1 MIFLVARSV
10 VLVTVG
16 LLTLGS
22 AGRAETAALLAPVSK
37 PPSFAR
43 VEVETPG
50 ELKLGQVL
58 QARVAITLVS
68 PTPILEVTARATGR
82 GLTLPLKQKWR
93 FVKVPAGTTT
103 TFNVPYQLTKNFKTG
118 TVQFDISTLD
128 KAGAK
133 RSPAQ
138 KQTATLTLR
147 R

>member
-1 MIFLVARSV
+1 MIFSRGLLAVN
-10 VLVTVG
+10 VG
-16 LLTLGS
+16 LGLLCASSFFSDAS
-22 AGRAETAALLAPVSK
+22 AESA
-37 PPSFAR
+37 PSFAR

-50 ELKLGQVL
+50 ELKLGKVL
-58 QARVAITLVS
+58 QARVAITLVAA
-68 PTPILEVTARATGR
+68 TPILEVTARATGS

-103 TFNVPYQLTKNFKTG
+103 TFNVPYQLTKKFKTG

-128 KAGAK
+128 KSGSK
-133 RSPAQ
+133 RLPAQ